1 MSYFDSIR
9 CHSCRAQIDP
19 DSIGG
24 RSGFACPSCG
34 EKLNPGDLFGLA
46 DAFVG
51 IDDDEGNDLSLE
63 DLMRHDPAADPLQ
76 PSPQARAPQGQ
87 ASQRALHAERRAN
100 PSGKP
105 IGALE
110 MMRKMKKGE

>member
-19 DSIGG
+19 DAIGG
-24 RSGFACPSCG
+24 RSGFNCPNCG
-34 EKLNPGDLFGLA
+34 EQLNPGDLFGLK
-46 DAFVG
+46 DSFVG
-51 IDDDEGNDLSLE
+51 IDEDEGNDLSLE

-76 PSPQARAPQGQ
+76 PQDPTPRRQ
-87 ASQRALHAERRAN
+87 ASSRALHAERRAN

-110 MMRKMKKGE
+110 MMQRMKKGE